1 MYYDVMFTSL
11 FVWFLYDGGFAPWF
25 SSLITVAIVCVG
37 ALLLFYVCVLLS
49 VSGVPLSWEARS
61 S

>member
-11 FVWFLYDGGFAPWF
+11 FVWFNDRGFAPWF
-25 SSLITVAIVCVG
+25 SSLITVAIVCAG
-37 ALLLFYVCVLLS
+37 ALLLFYVCLLLS